1 MKKLNLNEIALL
13 KTCLQKKKISFDYYE
28 DINHLSKEQYNQ
40 LRDIVCDELIKKGF
54 SINGEINDYGKK
66 LENLIDSLGR
76 FFL

>member
-1 MKKLNLNEIALL
+1 M
-13 KTCLQKKKISFDYYE
+13 QKKKISFDYYE

-40 LRDIVCDELIKKGF
+40 LRDIVCDEL

-66 LENLIDSLGR
+66 LEDLIDSLGR